1 MFLRPKAGKKIV
13 DEESDS
19 STSVEPIQRL
29 GGGGRFRIPLEN
41 AGVEVDQLS
50 DEFNEMVLHAT
61 QFYSL
66 STMGYRSVGGG
77 FSTHPML
84 RSGSTV
90 RL

>member
-1 MFLRPKAGKKIV
+1 MKRVIV
-13 DEESDS
+13 
-19 STSVEPIQRL
+19 RL
-29 GGGGRFRIPLEN
+29 LWNQYNGWGGRFRIPLKN
-41 AGVEVDQLS
+41 AGVEVDELS

-66 STMGYRSVGGG
+66 STMGYQSVGGG

-84 RSGSTV
+84 RSGLTV